1 MSNLVLSSK
10 MLSYCNMNIFI
21 LFICTLILIII
32 SYKLYKNDFKND
44 FNNESKNEYKTYI
57 ENFSV
62 LKKLKSKNNFE
73 NTISNKLKKNKF
85 KNVKNKFKNI
95 NNETT
100 LDDLMRQS
108 EAFSKKKEKVDSFTD
123 SLEKYKNSFNNKKF
137 KNNSKNTA
145 ESFEKFDLYKKKL
158 FELFK

>member
-21 LFICTLILIII
+21 LFICTIILIII
-32 SYKLYKNDFKND
+32 SYKLYKNDF
-44 FNNESKNEYKTYI
+44 NNESDNEYKNYI

>member
-10 MLSYCNMNIFI
+10 MLLYCNMNTFI

-32 SYKLYKNDFKND
+32 SYKLYKNDF
-44 FNNESKNEYKTYI
+44 NNESDNEYKNYI

>member
-10 MLSYCNMNIFI
+10 MLSYCNMNTFI
-21 LFICTLILIII
+21 LFICTIILIII
-32 SYKLYKNDFKND
+32 SYKLYKNDF
-44 FNNESKNEYKTYI
+44 NNESDNEYKNYI